1 MTKALSFYRC
11 YEDAKTESCVK
22 RSIRRGIVKQFRCQD
37 TGHTQRFTVTL
48 LRQNMTVS
56 EVKDILSAPRSSLFY
71 NANIDVANV
80 HSADETGGE
89 EEVQQLVDTLYFVNF
104 QANI

>member
-1 MTKALSFYRC
+1 
-11 YEDAKTESCVK
+11 
-22 RSIRRGIVKQFRCQD
+22 
-37 TGHTQRFTVTL
+37 
-48 LRQNMTVS
+48 MTVS

-80 HSADETGGE
+80 QSAEKAGGE
-89 EEVQQLVDTLYFVNF
+89 EELQQLVDTLYFVNF